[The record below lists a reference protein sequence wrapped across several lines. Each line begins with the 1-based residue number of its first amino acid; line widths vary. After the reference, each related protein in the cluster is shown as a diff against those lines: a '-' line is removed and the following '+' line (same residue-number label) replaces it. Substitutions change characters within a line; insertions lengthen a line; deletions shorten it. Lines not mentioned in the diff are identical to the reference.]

1 MFLIEERKKHK
12 QTKAPTEDCLPQYT
26 VIFSVPVSDPGL
38 FRGHGQNR
46 FPTTLQLLFGRIFFG
61 PCYSFFPL
69 KNVCYIVRSHRI
81 SLFCSQTSCKKN
93 PC

>member
-46 FPTTLQLLFGRIFFG
+46 FPTTLQLLFELYSTSKVIFA
-61 PCYSFFPL
+61 
-69 KNVCYIVRSHRI
+69 VRFQKHLSVV
-81 SLFCSQTSCKKN
+81 TN
-93 PC
+93 T

>member
-1 MFLIEERKKHK
+1 MFLIEEHKKNHK
-12 QTKAPTEDCLPQYT
+12 ETKAPTEDCLPQYT

-46 FPTTLQLLFGRIFFG
+46 FPTTLQLLFGRILFG

-69 KNVCYIVRSHRI
+69 KKCMLYCQISSH
-81 SLFCSQTSCKKN
+81 LFVL
-93 PC
+93 